1 MGIAV
6 LLFFWA
12 ALIALSFLVRR
23 KLDAFEISENN
34 RINSRKE
41 NLELGNMEINEF
53 GELSEIFYQE

>member
-12 ALIALSFLVRR
+12 ALITLSFLVRK

-41 NLELGNMEINEF
+41 KLELGSMGINEF
-53 GELSEIFYQE
+53 GELSEICQQE